1 MSLQVDI
8 KKSWKG
14 FSLQVRFET
23 GEGLLGILGA
33 SGCGKS
39 MTLKCIAGIVTPDE
53 GRILLNGRTLFDSE
67 KKINLKP
74 RDRKVGYLFQDYAL
88 FPNMT
93 VRQNISCAVRGKEKE
108 KLAQEQIHNFQLE
121 GLEDQYPHQLSG
133 GQKQRTALARMMANE
148 PEALLLDEP
157 FSALDYYLKEQLQVQ
172 MLDFLKGCRKD
183 MILVTHNRDE
193 VYRLCGNLMIM
204 DSGEKISM
212 GPTKE
217 IFRYPGC
224 VAAARLTGC
233 KNFSRARKLDDPH
246 VEAIDWGFVLS
257 AEKPVPDAVSFV
269 GIRAHYF
276 TASKD
281 GSRENTFPAELV
293 ETVESPFE
301 MNVVIRK
308 KGMTGKERSEQIW
321 WKMAKEKWADM
332 EGRIPKFL
340 HVSPE
345 DVLLLTDH

>member
-8 KKSWKG
+8 KKRWKG

-39 MTLKCIAGIVTPDE
+39 MTLKSIAGIVTPDE

-108 KLAQEQIHNFQLE
+108 KLAEEQIHNFRLE
-121 GLEDQYPHQLSG
+121 GLEEQYPHQLSG

-172 MLDFLKGCRKD
+172 MLDFLKGCKKD

-193 VYRLCGNLMIM
+193 VYRLCGNLLIM
-204 DSGEKISM
+204 DEGEKISM
-212 GPTKE
+212 GPHKGNLSVSGLC
-217 IFRYPGC
+217 GC
-224 VAAARLTGC
+224 CPSHRL
-233 KNFSRARKLDDPH
+233 
-246 VEAIDWGFVLS
+246 
-257 AEKPVPDAVSFV
+257 
-269 GIRAHYF
+269 
-276 TASKD
+276 
-281 GSRENTFPAELV
+281 
-293 ETVESPFE
+293 
-301 MNVVIRK
+301 
-308 KGMTGKERSEQIW
+308 Q
-321 WKMAKEKWADM
+321 
-332 EGRIPKFL
+332 KFL
-340 HVSPE
+340 QCQKAG
-345 DVLLLTDH
+345 